1 MNAIKK
7 IGLTALAG
15 SLVATSVFAGELAV
29 TGSAGMGLAN
39 QDKKTQ
45 GNGFSMYDEV
55 TFSGSGEMDN
65 GWTVAVSFQLD
76 DNANGATSGDNM
88 DNRSLTI
95 GMGDMG
101 TVTFSGHGGDSAFS
115 AVDDVMPTA
124 YGEAWDILG
133 TTTSGGAGTGHG
145 GTAATKLGSIG
156 GTATENMLSY
166 NNSSLV
172 DGLSVTASYVP
183 SNGTVVES
191 VTSFAVAYSGVE
203 GLTVGY
209 AQDDNGLAGTSGID
223 YDTMYVKY
231 AYGPVTV
238 GYQQSTQDADG
249 STNDDEFTAMGVTY
263 AVSDS
268 LSIGYTTSE
277 YDDDNNTTDEE
288 STSINFSYTMGSMTL
303 AGAQVTV
310 DNQGGSSATI
320 NDTSGYAL
328 DLSFA
333 F

>member
-15 SLVATSVFAGELAV
+15 SLVATSVFAGEMAV
-29 TGSAGMGLAN
+29 TGSAGIGLAN
-39 QDKKTQ
+39 QDKLTK

-55 TFSGSGEMDN
+55 NFKGSGEMDN
-65 GWTVAVSFQLD
+65 GFTVAVSMQLD
-76 DNANGATSGDNM
+76 NNAQAAAGNNM
-88 DNRSLTI
+88 DNRSVTI

-101 TVTFSGHGGDSAFS
+101 TVTFSGHGGSSAFS

-124 YGEAWDILG
+124 YGEAWDILS
-133 TTTSGGAGTGHG
+133 TTTTGGVALE
-145 GTAATKLGSIG
+145 TAVAKKGSIG
-156 GTATENMLSY
+156 GTTSDNMLSY

-183 SNGTVVES
+183 SNATQKES
-191 VTSFAVAYSGVE
+191 IVSLAVAYTGVE

-209 AQDDNGLAGTSGID
+209 AQDDNGLAGTSAID

-231 AYGPVTV
+231 AYGPVTA
-238 GYQQSTQDADG
+238 GYQESSQDADG
-249 STNDDEFTAMGVTY
+249 VTNDDEFTAMGVTY

-268 LSIGYTTSE
+268 LSIGYTVSE
-277 YDDDNNTTDEE
+277 YDDDDNTTDEE

-303 AGAQVTV
+303 AGAHVTV
-310 DNQGGSSATI
+310 DNQGADSAAI

>member
-15 SLVATSVFAGELAV
+15 SLVATSVFAGEMAV
-29 TGSAGMGLAN
+29 TGSAGIGLAN
-39 QDKKTQ
+39 QDKTTK

-55 TFSGSGEMDN
+55 NFTGSGEMDN
-65 GWTVAVSFQLD
+65 GFTVAVSMQLD
-76 DNANGATSGDNM
+76 SSETATGNM
-88 DNRSLTI
+88 DNRSVTV

-101 TVTFSGHGGDSAFS
+101 SITFSGHGGDSALS

-133 TTTSGGAGTGHG
+133 TTTSGGVSLQ
-145 GTAATKLGSIG
+145 TAVAKKGSIG
-156 GTATENMLSY
+156 GTATDNMLSY

-183 SNGTVVES
+183 SNATQKES
-191 VTSFAVAYSGVE
+191 IVSLAVAYTGVD

-209 AQDDNGLAGTSGID
+209 AQDDNGLAGTSAID

-231 AYGPVTV
+231 AYGPITA
-238 GYQQSTQDADG
+238 GYQKSNQDANG
-249 STNDDEFTAMGVTY
+249 VTNDDVFTAMGVTY

-277 YDDDNNTTDEE
+277 YDDDDNTSDEE

-303 AGAQVTV
+303 AGAHVTV
-310 DNQGGSSATI
+310 DNQGADSAAI

>member
-1 MNAIKK
+1 MNTFKK

-15 SLVATSVFAGELAV
+15 SLVATSVFAGEMAV
-29 TGSAGMGLAN
+29 TGSAGIGLAN
-39 QDKKTQ
+39 QDKLTK

-55 TFSGSGEMDN
+55 NFKGSGEMDN
-65 GWTVAVSFQLD
+65 GFTVAVSMQLD
-76 DNANGATSGDNM
+76 NNAQQASGNNM
-88 DNRSLTI
+88 DNRSVTI

-101 TVTFSGHGGDSAFS
+101 TVTFSGHGGSSAFS

-124 YGEAWDILG
+124 YGEAWDILS
-133 TTTSGGAGTGHG
+133 TTTTGGVALE
-145 GTAATKLGSIG
+145 TAVAKKGSIG
-156 GTATENMLSY
+156 GTTSDNMLSY

-183 SNGTVVES
+183 SNATQKES
-191 VTSFAVAYSGVE
+191 IVSLAVAYTGVE

-209 AQDDNGLAGTSGID
+209 AQDDNGLAGTSAID

-231 AYGPVTV
+231 AYGPVTA
-238 GYQQSTQDADG
+238 GYQESSQDADG
-249 STNDDEFTAMGVTY
+249 VTNDDEVTAMGVTY

-268 LSIGYTTSE
+268 LSIGYTVSE
-277 YDDDNNTTDEE
+277 YNDDDNTTDEE

-303 AGAQVTV
+303 AGAHVTV
-310 DNQGGSSATI
+310 DNQGADSAAI

>member
-15 SLVATSVFAGELAV
+15 SLVATSVYAGELAV

-76 DNANGATSGDNM
+76 DNANGATAEDNM

-101 TVTFSGHGGDSAFS
+101 TFTFSGHGGDSAFS
-115 AVDDVMPTA
+115 AVDDVTPSA

-133 TTTSGGAGTGHG
+133 TTTTGGVVLETAVAKKGRIAGT
-145 GTAATKLGSIG
+145 S
-156 GTATENMLSY
+156 TENMMSY

-183 SNGTVVES
+183 SNATQKES
-191 VTSFAVAYSGVE
+191 IVSFAAAYTGVE

-209 AQDDNGLAGTSGID
+209 AQDDNGLAGTSAID
-223 YDTMYVKY
+223 YDTMYAKY
-231 AYGPVTV
+231 AYGPVTI
-238 GYQQSTQDADG
+238 GYQKSNQDADA
-249 STNDDEFTAMGVTY
+249 STDDDIFTAMGVTY

-268 LSIGYTTSE
+268 LSIGYNQSE

-288 STSINFSYTMGSMTL
+288 STSISFSYTMGSMTL
-303 AGAQVTV
+303 AGAHVTV
-310 DNQGGSSATI
+310 DNQGADSAAI

>member
-1 MNAIKK
+1 
-7 IGLTALAG
+7 LT
-15 SLVATSVFAGELAV
+15 V
-29 TGSAGMGLAN
+29 TGSAGFGIAILVN
-39 QDKKTQ
+39 SVY
-45 GNGFSMYDEV
+45 GYGFSMSV
-55 TFSGSGEMDN
+55 VISFAGCGVLVM
-65 GWTVAVSFQLD
+65 GWTVAVSMQLD
-76 DNANGATSGDNM
+76 NNANGDTAGNNM
-88 DNRSLTI
+88 DNRSVKI

-101 TVTFSGHGGDSAFS
+101 TVTFYGHGADSAFS

-133 TTTSGGAGTGHG
+133 TTTSGGTSGDSDN
-145 GTAATKLGSIG
+145 TAVAKKGSIG
-156 GTATENMLSY
+156 GTTVENMMVY
-166 NNSSLV
+166 NNSSFV
-172 DGLSVTASYVP
+172 DGVSLTASYAP

-191 VTSFAVAYSGVE
+191 VTSFAVAYTGVE

-209 AQDDNGLAGTSGID
+209 AVDDNGLAGTSGID
-223 YDTMYVKY
+223 YETMYAKY
-231 AYGPVTV
+231 AYGPVTI
-238 GYQQSTQDADG
+238 GYQESSQDANG
-249 STNDDEFTAMGVTY
+249 STDDDGFTAMGVTY

-277 YDDDNNTTDEE
+277 YDDDDNTTDEE

-303 AGAQVTV
+303 AGASVTV
-310 DNQGGSSATI
+310 DNQGADASAI